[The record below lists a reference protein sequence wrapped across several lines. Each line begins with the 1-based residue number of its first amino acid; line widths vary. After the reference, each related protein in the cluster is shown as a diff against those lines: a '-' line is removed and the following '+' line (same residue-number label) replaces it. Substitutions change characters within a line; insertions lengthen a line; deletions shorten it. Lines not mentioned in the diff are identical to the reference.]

1 MAVNMKDVFN
11 DANIINLAILL
22 QMQSRRN
29 EALGH
34 GAFDFPEFGP
44 PFFTVTMGIEEAFRF
59 GSISKA
65 WMASPVFENH
75 RRGNW
80 LIDFFF
86 NRLSQTPVLA
96 AEKDKLANWIVSR
109 IFHIT

>member
-1 MAVNMKDVFN
+1 
-11 DANIINLAILL
+11 
-22 QMQSRRN
+22 
-29 EALGH
+29 
-34 GAFDFPEFGP
+34 
-44 PFFTVTMGIEEAFRF
+44 
-59 GSISKA
+59 
-65 WMASPVFENH
+65 MASPVFENH

>member
-1 MAVNMKDVFN
+1 MTINKMAVNMKDVFN

-65 WMASPVFENH
+65 
-75 RRGNW
+75 
-80 LIDFFF
+80 
-86 NRLSQTPVLA
+86 
-96 AEKDKLANWIVSR
+96 
-109 IFHIT
+109 